1 MISNVFATIFTP
13 HRQWQSI
20 AGNPPTSIA
29 SPLLYTMI
37 MAIIPA
43 VAWYFGSTRV
53 GWAIGDG
60 DIIRLTTNSA
70 MAMMVLFYIAMIGC
84 IGVVG
89 YMIHWMSITYGAN
102 SSLAKGLTITA
113 CAATPLFLSG
123 FCGFYPQFWVTLLLG
138 ITTFSYGAYLLY
150 TGIPIVMNI
159 PEERGFLFSSAVVGV
174 CLVILIALMGAT
186 IIFWDMGAAPSFT
199 D

>member
-1 MISNVFATIFTP
+1 MISNVFATVFTP
-13 HRQWQSI
+13 HKQWQSI

-37 MAIIPA
+37 LAIIPA
-43 VAWYFGSTRV
+43 VAWYFGSTRI
-53 GWAIGDG
+53 GWTVGDG
-60 DIIRLTTNSA
+60 DIIRLTANSA
-70 MAMMVLFYIAMIGC
+70 LIMMVLFYFAMIAC
-84 IGVVG
+84 VGVVG

-102 SSLAKGLTITA
+102 SSVAKGLTITT

-123 FCGFYPQFWVTLLLG
+123 LCGFYPQFWITLSLGLVT
-138 ITTFSYGAYLLY
+138 ISYGVYLLY
-150 TGIPIVMNI
+150 TGIPIVMKI

-186 IIFWDMGAAPSFT
+186 VILWDMGAAPSFT